1 MRDSPY
7 RNEHRSRFA
16 NASRSDTLSCYN
28 LGDLRLNVFM
38 AYRRRHYSG
47 YDTNWVEY
55 HERQRARISSKYGGI
70 DKDVR
75 AAFFSLAPST
85 LSEFFQS
92 YKSKYGASAA
102 SYARKTYLTWKSGEI
117 EPSGQ
122 TSERLLEILPSFLTV
137 PAKCELLQK
146 LREHYRNP
154 ESYELTL
161 SIYNWRG
168 VIGPI
173 VQRLIHKSYTAE
185 LPENVQSRLNWLS
198 SGSMQAAKMLLAE
211 AEVQAARN
219 SVALLHAE
227 FQNIDRLLVSLPAR
241 KLIQHS
247 ICLPYGIIKITFNR
261 SMKMENEDQS
271 HSLVPQDQNTSL
283 EKQTPGSLL
292 DNALSHLDQEQVKK
306 LSATAAEKALNI
318 KEEKIRADHRFVNA
332 SRDMNEFIEN
342 ASRLDRS
349 QASDYKMQAEFE
361 SASGKTHVQVAKQ
374 GSKITLVIAIVIG
387 IVLLL
392 LFLSRH

>member
-1 MRDSPY
+1 
-7 RNEHRSRFA
+7 
-16 NASRSDTLSCYN
+16 
-28 LGDLRLNVFM
+28 
-38 AYRRRHYSG
+38 
-47 YDTNWVEY
+47 
-55 HERQRARISSKYGGI
+55 
-70 DKDVR
+70 
-75 AAFFSLAPST
+75 
-85 LSEFFQS
+85 
-92 YKSKYGASAA
+92 
-102 SYARKTYLTWKSGEI
+102 
-117 EPSGQ
+117 
-122 TSERLLEILPSFLTV
+122 
-137 PAKCELLQK
+137 
-146 LREHYRNP
+146 
-154 ESYELTL
+154 
-161 SIYNWRG
+161 
-168 VIGPI
+168 
-173 VQRLIHKSYTAE
+173 
-185 LPENVQSRLNWLS
+185 
-198 SGSMQAAKMLLAE
+198 
-211 AEVQAARN
+211 
-219 SVALLHAE
+219 
-227 FQNIDRLLVSLPAR
+227 
-241 KLIQHS
+241 
-247 ICLPYGIIKITFNR
+247 
-261 SMKMENEDQS
+261 MENEDQS